1 MALGTDGVA
10 QEHLLNAHGWDFD
23 LRAVTMPVHIIQGEL
38 DNVSDPEGSR
48 KLQAALADGHYHAF
62 AELGQY
68 LLFTEWPW
76 ILEACASRDAMTSNA
91 LEVLAYFQTITSERE
106 RTEMTRN
113 ADLD

>member
-23 LRAVTMPVHIIQGEL
+23 LQAVTMPVHIIQGEL

-48 KLQAALADGHYHAF
+48 KLQAALADGHYHDF

-76 ILEACASRDAMTSNA
+76 ILEACASRDPAA
-91 LEVLAYFQTITSERE
+91 IIGRARE
-106 RTEMTRN
+106 QAGAAVRI
-113 ADLD
+113 AAS